1 MFAEVKRF
9 EEDRDVVT
17 IYFDKLI
24 NQKTCISFMVTRENV
39 VDRLEPA
46 NVKLYD
52 YYQQELTISS
62 VRIYI
67 QFVKCNNC

>member
-24 NQKTCISFMVTRENV
+24 NEKTCISFMVTRENV

-52 YYQQELTISS
+52 YYQQELAISS

-67 QFVKCNNC
+67 QTIKCNNC